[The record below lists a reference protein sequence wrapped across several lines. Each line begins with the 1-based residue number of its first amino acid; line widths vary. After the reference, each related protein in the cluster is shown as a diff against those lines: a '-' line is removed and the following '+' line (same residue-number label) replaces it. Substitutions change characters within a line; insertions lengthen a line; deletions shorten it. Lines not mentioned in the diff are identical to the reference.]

1 MPSHVCLQEQGI
13 EGQTDIKR
21 NKGILEKRLIPGV
34 GGKKPLRSQ
43 SQCLAQILKQVVR
56 DLRSLPCFIEY
67 LIFTSDE
74 HFYGHFQENQ
84 LQLKLLFSCLSTK
97 QELSANHS
105 VAEYTN
111 VYLGLTNSQLLLDLI
126 LPTNL

>member
-74 HFYGHFQENQ
+74 HFMDIFKKTSFNSN
-84 LQLKLLFSCLSTK
+84 FSFHVYQQNK
-97 QELSANHS
+97 NS
-105 VAEYTN
+105 VQTI
-111 VYLGLTNSQLLLDLI
+111 Q
-126 LPTNL
+126 